1 MGGGQTRDCL
11 LLEEGTKRV
20 FSLQK
25 VETMEWTRKG
35 AESRMREALQEES
48 LVYSGDWTLHQ
59 LEPRSERETRYWARG
74 NQIMESLAFH
84 AEHFGLVCSHCG
96 AMKEFQ
102 VK

>member
-20 FSLQK
+20 FNLQK

-59 LEPRSERETRYWARG
+59 LEPRSER
-74 NQIMESLAFH
+74 NQILGERKPNRLWKVSHSMLNI
-84 AEHFGLVCSHCG
+84 LVLS
-96 AMKEFQ
+96 AVIVEP
-102 VK
+102 